1 MKKLKIAIF
10 LLLISIVVTAQ
21 TYELKKSAF
30 DISGLISSG
39 STYTLADAIGQS
51 VTGKS
56 SSSTYIETSGIL
68 HMNFGSL
75 LGIEEEIVE
84 GLLPDVFCLHG
95 SYPNP
100 CRSMAV
106 IRFEVPPLRDRRSD
120 IPLLVDFFL
129 KRFDRGCGLSKFS
142 SHTVKGLGKNTKFI
156 LCFNFA
162 SRPEITRCYFSSL
175 FD

>member
-1 MKKLKIAIF
+1 MKKLKITIF
-10 LLLISIVVTAQ
+10 LLLISIVVIAQ

-56 SSSTYIETSGIL
+56 IGSTYIETSGIL

-84 GLLPDVFCLHG
+84 GFSPDVFCLHG

-106 IRFEVPPLRDRRSD
+106 IRFEVPYLTRVKVCIFDISGRNVKNIVDSELEAGQYEIPVSMEDRSPG
-120 IPLLVDFFL
+120 IYFLLMNAD
-129 KRFDRGCGLSKFS
+129 
-142 SHTVKGLGKNTKFI
+142 T
-156 LCFNFA
+156 
-162 SRPEITRCYFSSL
+162 YFSSRKMVIAE
-175 FD
+175 